1 MKKQLFLYTCIMLLT
16 GWMMSSCKK
25 LIEIGPPKDQLMSNS
40 VFLDSTT
47 AEAAMIGLYANVA
60 NPNPG
65 NDMGTSITMFN
76 CLSADE
82 AYGYSMNYYDDFTNN
97 SLTPMIYYVD
107 GLWSTTY
114 KNVYIANSVI
124 TGLAGSPLSEAYKQ
138 RATGEAKFL
147 RALCYFYLVNE
158 YGAVPVV
165 TATDVHIT
173 TSQAR
178 DNVDAVYD
186 QIEKDLTDA
195 QKVLPAT
202 LDIYGGKRIRATT
215 WAADA
220 LLARVY
226 LYRGKWQLAEST
238 ATAVI
243 NNPGLFSMNDSLNQ
257 VFLANNKEGIL
268 QFVNSITSSWIANSF
283 VPSALSTTPKFV
295 LKDGLYND
303 FEPGDKRKISWVGFK
318 SYGGIDYPYP
328 AKYRYMAGVG
338 AVEYNQVL
346 RLPEQFLIRAE
357 ARTQQ
362 SNYIQAAADINMV
375 RLRAG
380 LPNTKAADKP
390 TLMAA
395 IEHER
400 RIEFFCEWG
409 SRWLD
414 LKRLPG
420 INNPSTSRADEVL
433 SQLKGSQWQST
444 DVLYPIP
451 QSAIN
456 SNVNLTQNKGYF

>member
-1 MKKQLFLYTCIMLLT
+1 MKKLRFLYTCIVLLAASLLN
-16 GWMMSSCKK
+16 GCKK
-25 LIEIGPPKDQLMSNS
+25 LIEIGPPKDQLASNS

-47 AEAAMIGLYANVA
+47 AEAAMIGLYASVA

-65 NDMGTSITMFN
+65 NDLGTSVTVFN
-76 CLSADE
+76 SMSADE
-82 AYGYSMNYYDDFTNN
+82 TYAYAMNYYDDFTNN

-107 GLWSTTY
+107 GLWSTMY

-124 TGLAGSPLSEAYKQ
+124 TGMAESPLSESYKQ
-138 RATGEAKFL
+138 RAAGEARFL

-158 YGAVPVV
+158 YGAVPLVLS
-165 TATDVHIT
+165 TDVNST
-173 TSQAR
+173 TTQPR

-186 QIEKDLTDA
+186 QIERDLTDA

-202 LDIYGGKRIRATT
+202 LDIYGGMRIRATT
-215 WAADA
+215 WAANA

-226 LYRGKWQLAEST
+226 LYRGKWQLAESM

-243 NNPGLFSMNDSLNQ
+243 NNPGLFGMNDSLNQ

-268 QFVNSITSSWIANSF
+268 QFVNGISSSWIANNF
-283 VPSALSTTPKFV
+283 VPSSFSTTPKFV
-295 LKDGLYND
+295 INDSLYNN
-303 FEPGDKRKISWVGFK
+303 FEPGDRRKTSWVGYK
-318 SYGGIDYPYP
+318 GYGGINYPYP

-346 RLPEQFLIRAE
+346 RLTEQFLIRAE

-362 SNYIQAAADINMV
+362 SNYLQAAADLNSV

-380 LPNTKAADKP
+380 LSNTKASDKA

-400 RIEFFCEWG
+400 RVEFFCEWG
-409 SRWLD
+409 HRWLD

-420 INNPSTSRADEVL
+420 INNPAISRADEVL
-433 SQLKGSQWQST
+433 SQLKGGQWQST

-456 SNVNLTQNKGYF
+456 SNRNLDQNKGYF